1 MTMSQQMQRA
11 VPDRLEP
18 FRQALAA
25 QEATFRAALPTTVAR
40 YLTPDRIAKVV
51 LSALAKTPTLMQ
63 CTQPSILRA
72 VMDAV
77 SLGLEPAGPLGH
89 AYLVPFKKNK
99 KDAQGNWTST
109 MEAQLIIGYRGFIAL
124 ARRSGEIQSVNA
136 NVIYSRDRYRVNL
149 ADGTIE
155 HEPYMPPMPTPE
167 EAEAKGIDPIDLMH
181 RGQPIAVYSIAQFT
195 GGGRHVDF
203 MTIGDVERIR
213 ERSKSGNDGPW
224 VTDYDEMARK
234 TVVRRAAKYWPLST
248 ELASALEHESADDVL
263 IAPVDR
269 PVMRELPAPTIL
281 GAQAPLAPAPAKE
294 PATVAAAPQA
304 TAPQQAPAS
313 ADVADM
319 HPDDVPPFDETD
331 EAPPV
336 EEKPKATSRVL
347 NRVRGKNGT
356 QPPAPARE
364 PGAEG

>member
-1 MTMSQQMQRA
+1 MSSSQQMQRA
-11 VPDRLEP
+11 VPDKLEP

-25 QEATFRAALPTTVAR
+25 QEAAFRAALPVTVAK
-40 YLTPDRIAKVV
+40 YMTPDRIAKVV
-51 LSALAKTPTLMQ
+51 LSALAKTPALMQ

-99 KDAQGNWTST
+99 KDAAGNWTSH

-149 ADGTIE
+149 AEGTVE

-167 EAEAKGIDPIDLMH
+167 EAEANGLDPIELMH
-181 RGQPIAVYSIAQFT
+181 RGQPIAVYSVAQFV

-213 ERSKSGNDGPW
+213 ARSKSGEDGPW
-224 VTDYDEMARK
+224 KTDYDEMARK

-248 ELASALEHESADDVL
+248 ELSQAFEHESADDV
-263 IAPVDR
+263 IVAPVDR
-269 PVMRELPAPTIL
+269 PLHRELPAPTIVKTQTEPE
-281 GAQAPLAPAPAKE
+281 QAA
-294 PATVAAAPQA
+294 
-304 TAPQQAPAS
+304 
-313 ADVADM
+313 
-319 HPDDVPPFDETD
+319 D
-331 EAPPV
+331 EAPPS
-336 EEKPKATSRVL
+336 ESAATSADLADADPADLPAFREDGTPPEPPKATRRVL
-347 NRVRGKNGT
+347 DKVKSKNGNG
-356 QPPAPARE
+356 QAPQARE